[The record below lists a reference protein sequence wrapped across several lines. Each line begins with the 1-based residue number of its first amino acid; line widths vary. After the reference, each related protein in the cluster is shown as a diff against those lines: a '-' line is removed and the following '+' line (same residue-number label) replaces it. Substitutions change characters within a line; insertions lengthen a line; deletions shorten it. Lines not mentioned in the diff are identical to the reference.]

1 MTSPHLEQFARQLK
15 SWAQDIIDHGR
26 TPFRRVDCLS
36 HIVTEAGVVSPPLIF
51 WINRQSMMAGGIV
64 LLPEKNL
71 AAELQLGRHCA
82 EALGLSHFVT
92 WETEQVR
99 LWRTNNGDISEEKN
113 FPLPGTD
120 HPDFFRHLLRDLIDA
135 LKIPSVT
142 GAIPQDQLSHHYFHN
157 LFNIAEELALPAL
170 TDAFRSQRAEELDGM
185 VFDVDQRAQE
195 ANRLFLLQLL
205 TALRFNL
212 LPDILL
218 PEDLGEVVTTAL
230 ERAPEP
236 FNTSLIYRWDAAPL
250 SLPSETAICY
260 HHLLLRLQQLRWTTP
275 PQRIT
280 KSLRDLLDFWYP
292 ESGKC
297 RMENADMLLYPR
309 TPAIHPNLNAIL
321 SDSPLL
327 LASTAIARELAGLP
341 QPVFRYDSLLSLTP
355 ETICRGSLSA
365 WLLSPIPISRNERA
379 LFGARLR
386 ISWPH
391 RNFKILTDQP
401 RWKWQMIH
409 LLGICLPQ
417 QHLQIECPVALVEIA
432 SDDPLWFLLCE
443 QFHLRK
449 IVKNEERLCLSLSR
463 SPLNTEPTLIKAG
476 DDQAEVS
483 LVFSEPEHF
492 RQQLI
497 SALQLPELQTDKERP
512 AAKAPVQ
519 ASKNVRQQIIEQLQ
533 THGIPNFPDQYLYFL
548 DHPDMLSYA
557 ITPPLKV
564 TSRLLG
570 QFDMV
575 DGDGQS
581 LSGYGE
587 ELEQA
592 LMICSQLGK
601 TTFDLPGDRKQLEQ
615 ILQRYR
621 KDLDSL
627 HQLLSDLSYRQM
639 EKPQAA
645 RNLIRNIW
653 KKLELPDPDWF
664 KN

>member
-1 MTSPHLEQFARQLK
+1 MSPHLVQFAHQLK

-36 HIVTEAGVVSPPLIF
+36 PILTEVGTVRPPLIF

-71 AAELQLGRHCA
+71 AEELQLGRHCA
-82 EALGLSHFVT
+82 ESLGLSHFVT

-99 LWRTNNGDISEEKN
+99 LWRTSDDHISEEKC

-135 LKIPSVT
+135 LKIPAVI
-142 GAIPQDQLSHHYFHN
+142 GAIPQDRLSHHYFHN

-170 TDAFRSQRAEELDGM
+170 TDAFRSQRAEELEGAA
-185 VFDVDQRAQE
+185 FDVDQRALE

-205 TALRFNL
+205 TALRFSL

-218 PEDLGEVVTTAL
+218 PEDLGMIITTAL

-236 FNTSLIYRWDAAPL
+236 FSTSLVYRWDAAPL
-250 SLPSETAICY
+250 SLPNEAAVCY
-260 HHLLLRLQQLRWTTP
+260 HHLLLRLQQLRWMTS
-275 PQRIT
+275 PQRMK
-280 KSLRDLLDFWYP
+280 KSLQHLLDLWYP
-292 ESGKC
+292 ETGNSEL
-297 RMENADMLLYPR
+297 ENANMLLYPR
-309 TPAIHPNLNAIL
+309 TPATNPNLNAIL

-327 LASTAIARELAGLP
+327 LAGTAIARELAGLP
-341 QPVFRYDSLLSLTP
+341 QPAFCYDSLMSLTP
-355 ETICRGSLSA
+355 ETLYRGSISA

-386 ISWPH
+386 TSWPH

-409 LLGICLPQ
+409 LLGICQPQ
-417 QHLQIECPVALVEIA
+417 QRMQIECPVALVEIA
-432 SDDPLWFLLCE
+432 PDDPLWSLLCE
-443 QFHLRK
+443 HFHLCE
-449 IVKNEERLCLSLSR
+449 IVKSEHCLCLSLTH
-463 SPLNTEPTLIKAG
+463 SPLNTEPTLIKTI
-476 DDQAEVS
+476 DNQAEVS
-483 LVFSEPEHF
+483 LVFTEPELF
-492 RQQLI
+492 RRQLI
-497 SALQLPELQTDKERP
+497 SVLQLPVPKSDKETR
-512 AAKAPVQ
+512 AVKTTIQ
-519 ASKNVRQQIIEQLQ
+519 ASKNVKQQIIEQLQ
-533 THGIPNFPDQYLYFL
+533 AHGIPNFPDQYLYFL

-557 ITPPLKV
+557 ITAPLKV

-575 DGDGQS
+575 DGDGQV

-587 ELEQA
+587 ELERA
-592 LMICSQLGK
+592 LLVCSHLGK

-621 KDLDSL
+621 KDLDIL

-645 RNLIRNIW
+645 RNLVRNVW

>member
-1 MTSPHLEQFARQLK
+1 MSPHLEQFASQLK

-26 TPFRRVDCLS
+26 TPFRRVDCLPN
-36 HIVTEAGVVSPPLIF
+36 IVTEVGVIRPPLIF

-71 AAELQLGRHCA
+71 AEELQRGRHCA

-99 LWRTNNGDISEEKN
+99 LWRTSDGDIGEEKR
-113 FPLPGTD
+113 FPLPGAD
-120 HPDFFRHLLRDLIDA
+120 HPDFFRHLLLDLIDA
-135 LKIPSVT
+135 LKIPAVT
-142 GAIPQDQLSHHYFHN
+142 GAIPRDQLSHHYFHN

-170 TDAFRSQRAEELDGM
+170 TDAFRTQRAEEFEGLA
-185 VFDVDQRAQE
+185 FDVDQRALE

-205 TALRFNL
+205 TTLRFNL

-218 PEDLGEVVTTAL
+218 PEDLDEVVTTAL

-236 FNTSLIYRWDAAPL
+236 FNTSLVYRWDAAPL
-250 SLPSETAICY
+250 SLPNETAVCY

-275 PQRIT
+275 PQRMT
-280 KSLRDLLDFWYP
+280 KSLGNLLDFWYP
-292 ESGKC
+292 QSGNC
-297 RMENADMLLYPR
+297 QMENANMLLYPR
-309 TPAIHPNLNAIL
+309 TPATNPNLYAIL

-327 LASTAIARELAGLP
+327 LAVTAIARELAGLS
-341 QPVFRYDSLLSLTP
+341 QPAFHYDSLLSLTP
-355 ETICRGSLSA
+355 ETTYRGSLSA
-365 WLLSPIPISRNERA
+365 WLLSSIPIARNERA

-386 ISWPH
+386 TSWPH

-409 LLGICLPQ
+409 LLGICQPQ
-417 QHLQIECPVALVEIA
+417 QRLQIECPVALVEIA
-432 SDDPLWFLLCE
+432 SDDPLWSLLCE
-443 QFHLRK
+443 HFHLREV
-449 IVKNEERLCLSLSR
+449 VKSEHSLSLLLSR
-463 SPLNTEPTLIKAG
+463 SPLNTEPTLIKSV
-476 DDQAEVS
+476 DDQTEIS
-483 LVFSEPEHF
+483 LVFTETEHF

-497 SALQLPELQTDKERP
+497 SALQLPEIKAYTDRP
-512 AAKAPVQ
+512 VGRATVQ

-575 DGDGQS
+575 DGEGQP

-592 LMICSQLGK
+592 LLVCSQLGK
-601 TTFDLPGDRKQLEQ
+601 TAFDLPGDRKQLEQ
-615 ILQRYR
+615 ILQHYR
-621 KDLDSL
+621 KDLDNL

-653 KKLELPDPDWF
+653 KKLQLPDPDWL

>member
-1 MTSPHLEQFARQLK
+1 MTSHLEQFARQLQH
-15 SWAQDIIDHGR
+15 WAQDIIDHGR
-26 TPFRRVDCLS
+26 TPFRRVDCMPA
-36 HIVTEAGVVSPPLIF
+36 IVTKAGVVRPPLIF

-71 AAELQLGRHCA
+71 LEELDLGKHCA

-99 LWRTNNGDISEEKN
+99 IWRADSDDIQEEKR

-135 LKIPSVT
+135 LKIPAVT
-142 GAIPQDQLSHHYFHN
+142 GAIPQGQLSPHYFHN

-170 TDAFRSQRAEELDGM
+170 TDAFRSQRAEELEGV
-185 VFDVDQRAQE
+185 VFDVDQRAVE
-195 ANRLFLLQLL
+195 ANRLLLLQTL
-205 TALRFNL
+205 TALRFGL
-212 LPDILL
+212 LPEVLL
-218 PEDLGEVVTTAL
+218 PEDLGVVINRAL
-230 ERAPEP
+230 DHAPEP
-236 FNTSLIYRWDAAPL
+236 FNTSLVCRWDSAPL
-250 SLPSETAICY
+250 SLPNETAVCY

-275 PQRIT
+275 VQRMQQ
-280 KSLRDLLDFWYP
+280 SLRNLLNLWYP
-292 ESGKC
+292 EAGIC
-297 RMENADMLLYPR
+297 QAQDADMLLYPR
-309 TPAIHPNLNAIL
+309 TPATGTNLRAVL
-321 SDSPLL
+321 SDSPLI
-327 LASTAIARELAGLP
+327 LAVTAIARELVGLT
-341 QPVFRYDSLLSLTP
+341 QPAFFYNSLMSLTP

-365 WLLSPIPISRNERA
+365 YLLCPIPISRNERA

-386 ISWPH
+386 TSWPH

-409 LLGICLPQ
+409 LLGICQPQ
-417 QHLQIECPVALVEIA
+417 QPLWIECPVALVEIA
-432 SDDPLWFLLCE
+432 ADDPLWSLLCE
-443 QFHLRK
+443 HFHLREV
-449 IVKNEERLCLSLSR
+449 IRNEHSLCLSLVR
-463 SPLNTEPTLIKAG
+463 SPLNTEPTLIKAV
-476 DDQAEVS
+476 DDKADVS
-483 LVFSEPEHF
+483 LVFADPEQF

-497 SALQLPELQTDKERP
+497 SALKLPVFETDQDT
-512 AAKAPVQ
+512 AAVKTTIQ
-519 ASKNVRQQIIEQLQ
+519 ASKNVKQQIIDQLQ
-533 THGIPNFPDQYLYFL
+533 AHGIPNFPDQYLYFL
-548 DHPDMLSYA
+548 DHPDMQSYA
-557 ITPPLKV
+557 ITVPLKV
-564 TSRLLG
+564 TSSLLG

-575 DGDGQS
+575 DGDGKR

-592 LMICSQLGK
+592 LLVCSHLGK
-601 TTFDLPGDRKQLEQ
+601 TTFDLPRDRAQLEQ

-621 KDLDSL
+621 KDLDNL

-653 KKLELPDPDWF
+653 KKLGLPDPDWF

>member
-1 MTSPHLEQFARQLK
+1 MTPHLEQFAGQLK
-15 SWAQDIIDHGR
+15 TWAQDIIDHGR
-26 TPFRRVDCLS
+26 TPFRRVDCLPV
-36 HIVTEAGVVSPPLIF
+36 IVTEAGVVRPPLIF

-71 AAELQLGRHCA
+71 AAELELGKHCA

-99 LWRTNNGDISEEKN
+99 LWRTSDGDITEEQH

-135 LKIPSVT
+135 LKIPAVT
-142 GAIPQDQLSHHYFHN
+142 GAIPQGQLSHHYFHN

-170 TDAFRSQRAEELDGM
+170 TDAFRSQRAEGFEE
-185 VFDVDQRAQE
+185 VAFDVDQRALE

-205 TALRFNL
+205 TALRFGL

-218 PEDLGEVVTTAL
+218 PEDLGEL
-230 ERAPEP
+230 ISRSLKRAPEP
-236 FNTSLIYRWDAAPL
+236 FSTSLTFRWDAAPL
-250 SLPSETAICY
+250 SLPNETAVCY
-260 HHLLLRLQQLRWTTP
+260 HHLLLRLQQLRWTSP
-275 PQRIT
+275 PQRM
-280 KSLRDLLDFWYP
+280 KQSLGNLLALWYP
-292 ESGKC
+292 DSSNGQTEDA
-297 RMENADMLLYPR
+297 EMLLYPR
-309 TPAIHPNLNAIL
+309 TPATGPSLRAVL
-321 SDSPLL
+321 SDSPLV
-327 LASTAIARELAGLP
+327 LAGTAIARELADLP
-341 QPVFRYDSLLSLTP
+341 QPTFCYNSLMSLTP

-365 WLLSPIPISRNERA
+365 LLLSPIPISRNEKA

-386 ISWPH
+386 TSWPH
-391 RNFKILTDQP
+391 RHFKILTDQP
-401 RWKWQMIH
+401 RWKWQLIH
-409 LLGICLPQ
+409 LLGIAKPQ
-417 QHLQIECPVALVEIA
+417 QRLLIECPAALVEITA
-432 SDDPLWFLLCE
+432 DDPLWSLLCE
-443 QFHLRK
+443 HFHLREVIK
-449 IVKNEERLCLSLSR
+449 SEHNLCLSLVR
-463 SPLNTEPTLIKAG
+463 SPLNTEPTLVKAIA
-476 DDQAEVS
+476 DKADVS
-483 LVFSEPEHF
+483 LVFAEPEQF
-492 RQQLI
+492 RRQLI
-497 SALQLPELQTDKERP
+497 NALQLPKTEADKET
-512 AAKAPVQ
+512 AAGKTTIQ
-519 ASKNVRQQIIEQLQ
+519 ASKNLKQQIIEQLQ
-533 THGIPNFPDQYLYFL
+533 THGIPNFPDKYLYFL

-557 ITPPLKV
+557 ITPPLRV

-575 DGDGQS
+575 DGDGQL

-592 LMICSQLGK
+592 LLICSRLGK
-601 TTFDLPGDRKQLEQ
+601 TAFDLPRDRKQLEQ

-621 KDLDSL
+621 NDLDNL

-639 EKPQAA
+639 ENPQAA